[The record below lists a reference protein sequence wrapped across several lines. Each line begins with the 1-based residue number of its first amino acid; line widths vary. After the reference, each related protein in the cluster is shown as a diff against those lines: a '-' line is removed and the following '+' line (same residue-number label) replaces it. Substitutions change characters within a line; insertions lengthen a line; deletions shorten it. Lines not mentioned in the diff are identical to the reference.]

1 MIRQLKN
8 KNYITSF
15 FLLIIFIIFFSI
27 KYKLFADLFPGT
39 DQAFYTKWIIDL
51 GNSNNFFPS
60 GSDNFYLNLLS
71 DNNSFL
77 HNYFRRIYN
86 DVGVIYNTI
95 PILINLVFAKISN
108 YNIATYN
115 ILSIFFNCSIPL
127 LISIFLLRDKKLSIK
142 KYIYVSTLCYLFIT
156 SFFAIFFLAPL
167 GIHNY
172 SLLFLVMSVIV
183 FNQNIEKTKFFNLQV
198 LIFGILIPCF
208 SHKFNVIIIFSS
220 IFFLIILRFFNNF
233 KFKKDLLITIFL
245 FLIILSPIFIF
256 TFFGERNLELLK
268 IFFSGNSD
276 LPEQSFIIIFF
287 KYLSESV
294 VSSFKI
300 FLIYFWKNLGLIGT
314 ILFIISFFNKKFVV
328 IKFFI
333 ISLFL
338 LFIFLPLSPYID
350 RLFNYF
356 LILYAFLICS
366 FFSIFFIDE
375 KKMNKIMQTFFIV
388 AILYNF
394 SPLLFSNLQN
404 DIQNQLA
411 NRYSN
416 NEIWNRKI
424 DKIIKIIGNDNVL
437 FYRYLARDVYF
448 SNFNKFDNTKNVYS
462 LPSIYDLSNKYINE
476 DKQYIKNVNF
486 DKKKFKNTYILSFGS
501 KESDKE
507 LNERFC
513 FLQKKFYEKCGNLEI
528 VNYSNVNKPLKYEGD
543 THIYMLNLYKS
554 LD

>member
-1 MIRQLKN
+1 MIQQLKN
-8 KNYITSF
+8 KNNIISF
-15 FLLIIFIIFFSI
+15 FLLTLFIIFFSI

-51 GNSNNFFPS
+51 GNSKNFFPS
-60 GSDNFYLNLLS
+60 GSDSFYLNLIS

-86 DVGVIYNTI
+86 DVGVIYNI
-95 PILINLVFAKISN
+95 FPILINLFFAKIIN

-127 LISIFLLRDKKLSIK
+127 FISIFLLRNKKISIE
-142 KYIYVSTLCYLFIT
+142 KYIYISTLNYLFVT

-172 SLLFLVMSVIV
+172 SLLFLIISVIV
-183 FNQNIEKTKFFNLQV
+183 FNQNLEKTNFFNFQV

-220 IFFLIILRFFNNF
+220 IIFLIIFRAFNNF
-233 KFKKDLLITIFL
+233 KFKRDLILAIFL

-256 TFFGERNLELLK
+256 TFFGERNLELLR
-268 IFFSGNSD
+268 IFFSGNNNA
-276 LPEQSFIIIFF
+276 PEQSFIIVFF
-287 KYLSESV
+287 KYLSGNV
-294 VSSFKI
+294 VSSLKI
-300 FLIYFWKNLGLIGT
+300 FFMYFWKNLGIIGT
-314 ILFIISFFNKKFVV
+314 VLFIISFLNKKFLV
-328 IKFFI
+328 IKIFI

-356 LILYAFLICS
+356 LILSAFLICS
-366 FFSIFFIDE
+366 FFSIFFINE
-375 KKMNKIMQTFFIV
+375 KKFNKIMQIFFIV
-388 AILYNF
+388 AILFNF
-394 SPLLFSNLQN
+394 SPLIFSNLQN

-411 NRYSN
+411 NRYPN

-424 DKIIKIIGNDNVL
+424 EKIIEIIGNDNVL

-448 SNFNKFDNTKNVYS
+448 SKYNKFDNSKNIYS
-462 LPSIYDLSNKYINE
+462 LPSIYDLSNKYINK
-476 DKQYIKNVNF
+476 DNQYINNIKF
-486 DKKKFKNTYILSFGS
+486 DKDKFRNTYILSFDS
-501 KESDKE
+501 KGSDKE
-507 LNERFC
+507 LNQRFC
-513 FLQKKFYEKCGNLEI
+513 FLQKKFFEKCDNLEI
-528 VNYSNVNKPLKYEGD
+528 VNYSNINKPLKYEGD
-543 THIYMLNLYKS
+543 THIYVLNLYKS